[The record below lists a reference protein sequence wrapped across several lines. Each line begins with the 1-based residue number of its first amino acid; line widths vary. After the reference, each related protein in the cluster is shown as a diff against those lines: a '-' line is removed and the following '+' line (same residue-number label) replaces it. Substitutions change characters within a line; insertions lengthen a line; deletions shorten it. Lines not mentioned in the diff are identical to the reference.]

1 MTVVNSAAAGEA
13 ANNVDKKV
21 TFKSCASFTSCI
33 STINNTQI
41 DDAQYID
48 LVMSVYNLIEY
59 MIIME
64 RHQEFYG
71 NIVEMFRL

>member
-33 STINNTQI
+33 TTINNTQI

-48 LVMSVYNLIEY
+48 LVMFFDHPVRNCLITW
-59 MIIME
+59 
-64 RHQEFYG
+64 
-71 NIVEMFRL
+71 

>member
-33 STINNTQI
+33 TTINNTQI

-48 LVMSVYNLIEY
+48 LVMFFDHPVRNYLITW
-59 MIIME
+59 
-64 RHQEFYG
+64 
-71 NIVEMFRL
+71 

>member
-13 ANNVDKKV
+13 ANN
-21 TFKSCASFTSCI
+21 
-33 STINNTQI
+33 
-41 DDAQYID
+41 DAQYID